1 MAIKDLKNDEDAP
14 KKLEKAII
22 KVENPLWDGTIEE
35 WFKSSDYKEGILSIS
50 LEIPIPVKNEIFK
63 KELLEYLQRD
73 LSNFQGIDAINLNL
87 TSNITSSIGK
97 LKGKTIEKAKNI
109 IAIAS
114 NKGGVGKSTVAYNL
128 ACALKYLGA
137 RVAILDLDFYGPSLP
152 TMFNIKP
159 QGTKSNE
166 LKLELINKHGM
177 DLLSLGFMM
186 TEQDTPII
194 FRAPIVDRLANQFFS
209 TVKWNEVD
217 YLVIDM
223 PPGTGDIQLTL
234 AQQLPYVKMIM
245 VTTPNDVSQSDV
257 NKGVR
262 MFTQESLN
270 LDVLGIIENMS
281 YFVCDECNTKHEI
294 FSSGGAKDIAD
305 SFGLDLLGEIPLY
318 TDLRKSG
325 DNGLPIVIENPDHPV
340 SKTFIS
346 IAELTSVRIAQR
358 NHELSL
364 KREKEVVINLDL
376 V

>member
-1 MAIKDLKNDEDAP
+1 MKNDEDAP
-14 KKLEKAII
+14 KKLEKAIK

-35 WFKSSDYKEGILSIS
+35 WYKSIEYKDGILTIDF
-50 LEIPIPVKNEIFK
+50 EIPVPANNEIFK
-63 KELLEYLQRD
+63 KELLDYLKRD
-73 LSNFQGIDAINLNL
+73 LSNIEDIDAINLNV
-87 TSNITSSIGK
+87 TSNITSSIGE

-109 IAIAS
+109 IAVAS

-128 ACALKYLGA
+128 ASALKHLGA

-152 TMFNIKP
+152 TMFDIKP
-159 QGTKSNE
+159 QGTKPNE
-166 LKLELINKHGM
+166 LKLELVNKYDM
-177 DLLSLGFMM
+177 DLLSLGFLM

-217 YLVIDM
+217 YLIIDM

-262 MFTQESLN
+262 MFTQESLS
-270 LDVLGIIENMS
+270 LDVIGIIENMS
-281 YFVCDECNTKHEI
+281 YFVCDDCNTKHEI
-294 FSSGGAKDIAD
+294 FASGGAKDIAD
-305 SFGLDLLGEIPLY
+305 SFGLDLLGEIPMY

-325 DNGLPIVIENPDHPV
+325 DNGTPIVIENPDHPV

-346 IAELTSVRIAQR
+346 IAELTSVRIAQS
-358 NHELSL
+358 NHELSG
-364 KREKEVVINLDL
+364 KKEKEVTINLDL